1 MKADDFLASQARVR
15 PRHPALLLD
24 DGTTLDFAAL
34 EARTARVAATLAAH
48 GIRRGDTIL
57 SLLPAGASFVSLVHA
72 MPRMGALLAVLS
84 PNSTA
89 AEVAR
94 ALALTCP
101 KLVVAC
107 RGARGLAAGSA
118 DPTAILEVEA
128 DAGWPATDRTEVDAS
143 AEVPQVDRAIPQT
156 MLFTSGTTGAPK
168 GILHTPAN
176 YAASTEAST
185 ACLGS
190 GPRDAWLAAMPLHHM
205 GGLAILMRS
214 VILGTT
220 VVLQAG
226 FDARRVAEALLSGRV
241 SQVSVVPTMLD
252 RLVMALDGRALPK
265 ALRFVLVG
273 GALATDVQLRRA
285 REAGLPVAPTYG
297 MTETTSQVA
306 TAAPRQEEFGT
317 GEVGLAL
324 PGNEIRVVDPAG
336 HVFAKGTGAIEV
348 RGPVVAAGRL
358 VAAGRIE
365 SLVDGEGWLATRDAG
380 HLDDD
385 GTLTV
390 LGRLDEVIVT
400 GGENVAPGEVEAA
413 LADHPAVAEVGVVG
427 LPDDAWGMAVA
438 AFVVPQSGTSP
449 SLEDLRTHG
458 AQRLARYKLPRVLRL
473 VPALP
478 RTASGKLK
486 RRELVRD

>member
-1 MKADDFLASQARVR
+1 
-15 PRHPALLLD
+15 
-24 DGTTLDFAAL
+24 
-34 EARTARVAATLAAH
+34 
-48 GIRRGDTIL
+48 
-57 SLLPAGASFVSLVHA
+57 
-72 MPRMGALLAVLS
+72 
-84 PNSTA
+84 
-89 AEVAR
+89 
-94 ALALTCP
+94 
-101 KLVVAC
+101 
-107 RGARGLAAGSA
+107 
-118 DPTAILEVEA
+118 
-128 DAGWPATDRTEVDAS
+128 
-143 AEVPQVDRAIPQT
+143 
-156 MLFTSGTTGAPK
+156 
-168 GILHTPAN
+168 
-176 YAASTEAST
+176 
-185 ACLGS
+185 
-190 GPRDAWLAAMPLHHM
+190 
-205 GGLAILMRS
+205 
-214 VILGTT
+214 
-220 VVLQAG
+220 
-226 FDARRVAEALLSGRV
+226 
-241 SQVSVVPTMLD
+241 
-252 RLVMALDGRALPK
+252 
-265 ALRFVLVG
+265 
-273 GALATDVQLRRA
+273 
-285 REAGLPVAPTYG
+285 

-486 RRELVRD
+486 RRELVLD